1 MCVSVPCPDGAHDR
15 SERAPARERRCSRWR
30 SSQCRPAGWRRAR
43 ARIGRRRREP
53 RSSPSCPARCR
64 RPDCEPTSSLSRE
77 SPTEREATEPRGQP
91 AIARR
96 WLTSEPSSRVRD
108 TRLASSASPSSCI
121 GRASRRE
128 PRSRRP
134 GGSSGSRHSTTRR
147 RRPKGAFAPGWS
159 RPTTAA
165 SLATSTPCAGSS
177 RWRGGAP
184 ASSPSR
190 PGTRRTP
197 AQSPYSSSTRS
208 PDCSTELSAT
218 RRPPRSRSRESTALS
233 DRSSQPHRPR
243 SWSWSS

>member
-1 MCVSVPCPDGAHDR
+1 MGARSLRESASARTALLAVRARRSVRRLGGAELGLGSEHGDASGDR
-15 SERAPARERRCSRWR
+15 
-30 SSQCRPAGWRRAR
+30 RPAAALAVAGPTAS
-43 ARIGRRRREP
+43 GPP
-53 RSSPSCPARCR
+53 RSR
-64 RPDCEPTSSLSRE
+64 DE
-77 SPTEREATEPRGQP
+77 SPTAREATEPRGPP

-96 WLTSEPSSRVRD
+96 SRTSDPSLRVRD

-134 GGSSGSRHSTTRR
+134 GGSSGSRRSTTRR
-147 RRPKGAFAPGWS
+147 RRPRGAFAPGWS

-165 SLATSTPCAGSS
+165 SPATSTTCADSS

-190 PGTRRTP
+190 PGTRRMP
-197 AQSPYSSSTRS
+197 AQSPCSSSTRS
-208 PDCSTELSAT
+208 PDCSTELSAI

-233 DRSSQPHRPR
+233 DRSWRPHRPR